1 MVISRVRI
9 RVTPFGALII
19 LLITCLL
26 SPLPLQVWPNPQTRK
41 PENPTAANRS
51 PGTVNLEFL
60 SPFSRNLRTHIQGI
74 WAQRPYYLRLLGC
87 FDAQGFMH

>member
-1 MVISRVRI
+1 MVISRVII

-26 SPLPLQVWPNPQTRK
+26 SALPLQVWPNPQTRK

-60 SPFSRNLRTHIQGI
+60 SPFSRNLRTHI
-74 WAQRPYYLRLLGC
+74 LRHLGPKTIL
-87 FDAQGFMH
+87 FKAFGLF